1 MRINFL
7 FDIYILLRAGKLL
20 SVPVLEIVRVNRG
33 LFYVIQERRLEFFV
47 RIQNIFEIR
56 LGTNS
61 TKSPYLMIH

>member
-47 RIQNIFEIR
+47 RIQNIFEI
-56 LGTNS
+56 
-61 TKSPYLMIH
+61 